1 MRHAALGA
9 VLSVLLTAPA
19 AAQLPAIGAPRG
31 IVRFEIGGDFAN
43 TNNQFWDGAS
53 QPWRNQFSAAA
64 IGPAF
69 YPELAPTQS
78 LVANLSG
85 ISNYGLSIGGATMTA
100 QASVGT
106 LLLGATVGVTPKLS
120 LFGTVPIVRQGIK
133 LTYGFDSTGAN
144 AGYNPADPV
153 FGTAEGAAETAAFL
167 ADFAEALDTLAT
179 RIATGYYDGNP
190 ADRTLALA
198 TFASGSA
205 YLAGLDSLFVVP
217 GSATSFV
224 PLAGSSAGQAMSD
237 SVTSTQNNL
246 AALGI
251 SSFTLPLPLPTDALT
266 ASDYSNYLSS
276 FGGPIAAAPFT
287 DYASWLLGDIELGA
301 SYTLIDRWNRPDH
314 PGGLR
319 VVAQGL
325 ARLPTGSQP
334 LPNDFVALPTGGGQT
349 DLQGSVIADF
359 GGGRVG
365 VRVAMTYNYQ
375 MSASVTERVT
385 MPSQPIPWRN
395 RLANLSKRPG
405 NEFGLSAT
413 PYFQLAPGLALVG
426 IVRYWSRAADEVSY
440 ASAADSIPG
449 VSASELA
456 EGTQRTATVLGG
468 GISYAPTQ
476 SGTKVPL
483 DAFWV
488 YEGVVSASGG
498 AVPKASTIRMG
509 FRVPVRMWGGG
520 SE

>member
-9 VLSVLLTAPA
+9 VLSVLLAAPA

-53 QPWRNQFSAAA
+53 QPWRSQFSASA
-64 IGPAF
+64 IGPSF
-69 YPELAPTQS
+69 YPELASTQS
-78 LVANLSG
+78 LVAGLSG
-85 ISNYGLSIGGATMTA
+85 MGNYALSIGGATMTT

-120 LFGTVPIVRQGIK
+120 LFGTVPIVRQGVK
-133 LTYGFDSTGAN
+133 LTYAFDSTNAN

-153 FGTAEGAAETAAFL
+153 FGTAEGAAETLAFL
-167 ADFAEALDTLAT
+167 AGFAEALDTLGA
-179 RIATGYYDGNP
+179 RIASGYYDGNP
-190 ADRTLALA
+190 TDLALA
-198 TFASGSA
+198 TATLASGTA
-205 YLAGLDSLFVVP
+205 YLAGLDSLFVIP

-237 SVTSTQNNL
+237 SVTTTQTTL

-251 SSFTLPLPLPTDALT
+251 PSFTLPLPLPAGALT
-266 ASDYSNYLSS
+266 ASDYNNYLSS

-301 SYTLIDRWNRPDH
+301 SYTLIDRWNRPDQ

-325 ARLPTGSQP
+325 IRLPTGSQP
-334 LPNDFVALPTGGGQT
+334 LSNDFVALPTGGGQT
-349 DLQGSVIADF
+349 DLQGAVIADF

-365 VRVAMTYNYQ
+365 VRAAMTYNYQ
-375 MSASVTERVT
+375 MSATVSERVT
-385 MPSQPIPWRN
+385 IPSQPIPWRN
-395 RLANLSKRPG
+395 RLANLSKSPG

-426 IVRYWSRAADEVSY
+426 IVRYWSRAADEVFY

-449 VSASELA
+449 VSASDLA
-456 EGTQRTATVLGG
+456 VGTDRTAAVVGG
-468 GISYAPTQ
+468 GISYAPPQT
-476 SGTKVPL
+476 GGRVPL

-488 YEGVVSASGG
+488 YEGVISASGG

-509 FRVPVRMWGGG
+509 FRVPVRMWGATPD
-520 SE
+520 